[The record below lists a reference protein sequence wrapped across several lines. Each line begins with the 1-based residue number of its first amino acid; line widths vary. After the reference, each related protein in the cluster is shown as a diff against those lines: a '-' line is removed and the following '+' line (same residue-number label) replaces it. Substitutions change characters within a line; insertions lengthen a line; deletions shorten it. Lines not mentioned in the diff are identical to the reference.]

1 MTATAAWAPDA
12 GVLGSHS
19 GCGEHPDPSICGYRV
34 ATDLREG
41 FDRSPQVNHRVVLA
55 TRSVEDVGEMVLD
68 RALEVPIPVLQTK
81 LDRLRAVP
89 QPGLDIAS
97 TCLGESQSGQ
107 GGDPSRR
114 VGRVGGVHGAPGL
127 DPGGLRITQFQ

>member
-41 FDRSPQVNHRVVLA
+41 FDRSPQVNHCVVLSA
-55 TRSVEDVGEMVLD
+55 RRVEDVGEMVLD
-68 RALEVPIPVLQTK
+68 GALQVPIPDLPTK
-81 LDRLRAVP
+81 FDRRRAVP
-89 QPGLDIAS
+89 QSGLDIPS
-97 TCLGESQSGQ
+97 TRLGESQSGQ

-127 DPGGLRITQFQ
+127 DPGRLRITQFQ